1 MMSKLLKVMILAV
14 LFSGCVAHV
23 TPEGTYIEPLPS
35 TIIVGPP
42 VVETP
47 PPGLV
52 VSPLPPVFLVPDRH
66 LYQYRNM
73 YYNYWGGEWYYGK
86 RDRGPWY
93 RLPKEYYPKNYKH
106 RDGDSDR
113 DRGRDRDRDRGGDRY
128 RD

>member
-14 LFSGCVAHV
+14 LLSGCVAHV

-35 TIIVGPP
+35 TIVVGPP
-42 VVETP
+42 VVEMP

-113 DRGRDRDRDRGGDRY
+113 ERGRDRDRDRDRDRY